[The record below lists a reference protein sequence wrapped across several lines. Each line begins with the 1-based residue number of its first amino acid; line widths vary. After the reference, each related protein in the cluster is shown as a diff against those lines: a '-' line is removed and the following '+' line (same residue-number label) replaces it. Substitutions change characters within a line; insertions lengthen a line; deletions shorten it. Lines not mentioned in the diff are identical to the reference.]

1 VGGPT
6 RGRLD
11 SINVSGGGLPKR
23 PIDEATITAD
33 GVEGDRQRDRRYHG
47 GPDRA
52 VTLFSTER
60 IAALQA
66 EGHPIETGST
76 GENLTVSGVDWSR
89 ATPGARFEIGDVRL
103 EITRYATPCV
113 NITGSFLGGDI
124 ARVGHKV
131 NPGWSRVCARVLVPG
146 RVRVGDEVT
155 LLDREGK
162 GHVEHDGAA

>member
-1 VGGPT
+1 MEGPA

-11 SINVSGGGLPKR
+11 SINVSGGGVPKR
-23 PIDEATITAD
+23 PIDEAMITAD

-52 VTLFSTER
+52 VTLFSAER
-60 IAALQA
+60 LAAIQS
-66 EGHPIETGST
+66 EGHPIAPGST

-89 ATPGARFEIGDVRL
+89 VTPGARFEIGDVRL

-113 NITGSFLGGDI
+113 NITSSFKDGEI
-124 ARVGHKV
+124 ARIAQKV

-146 RVRVGDEVT
+146 HVRVGDAVM
-155 LLDREGK
+155 LLDP
-162 GHVEHDGAA
+162 